1 MKEHSNP
8 RLSDRDGR
16 ASLLEQRTSLERS
29 GSVRTHPLSVAA
41 AAAVSSSSSSSTH
54 YDPFTSRDEE
64 DDAADAGAEKDDCG
78 AEGKRRVSASASAVA
93 AGSVKVGDENDD
105 NVEHRRLERG

>member
-41 AAAVSSSSSSSTH
+41 AVSSSSSSSTH

-78 AEGKRRVSASASAVA
+78 AAEGKRRVSASASAVA